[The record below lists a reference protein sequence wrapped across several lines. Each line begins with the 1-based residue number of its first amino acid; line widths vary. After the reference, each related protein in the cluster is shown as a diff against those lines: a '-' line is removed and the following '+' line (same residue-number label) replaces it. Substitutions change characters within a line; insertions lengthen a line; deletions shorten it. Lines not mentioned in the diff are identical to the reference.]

1 MVPVLG
7 SRRSLVAACCLYS
20 LAPVLGWLVLGAAS
34 PDLLALTYGLL
45 RYQGVQYSTVH
56 LTYGLL
62 SAVTVNFILLLTFTI
77 PATWFPPEHRGKV
90 HRHTSFHLAVNLPR
104 RNGRRHLNMGD
115 ETRCDILLL

>member
-1 MVPVLG
+1 MVVPVLG

-45 RYQGVQYSTVH
+45 
-56 LTYGLL
+56 

-77 PATWFPPEHRGKV
+77 PATWFPQEHRGKV
-90 HRHTSFHLAVNLPR
+90 DTSTHLVSSRSKSSEEKCEAPFKH
-104 RNGRRHLNMGD
+104 GR
-115 ETRCDILLL
+115 